1 WSATI
6 KESDGFQKFI
16 DYIQTNGP
24 TVVGLSGNIVM
35 MVVNFAVAMAPI
47 AQVVLEVVNAI
58 IAWTA
63 ELFKTNPIVAQ
74 VIGIITTLAGIFMML
89 VPTILVVTKVL
100 LPFISMLIRVFT
112 QSALVKGAIS
122 LLGAA
127 LSFLGGPVSIVIA
140 AITALVAI
148 FVMAYQELEWFRN
161 VVNTVWT
168 FVTTFIQERVQLII
182 DTFNSFREQGQGIF

>member
-1 WSATI
+1 
-6 KESDGFQKFI
+6 
-16 DYIQTNGP
+16 
-24 TVVGLSGNIVM
+24 
-35 MVVNFAVAMAPI
+35 VNFAVAMAPI

-58 IAWTA
+58 IEWTA
-63 ELFKTNPIVAQ
+63 ELFKTNPVVAQ

-127 LSFLGGPVSIVIA
+127 LSFLSGPVSIVIA

-161 VVNTVWT
+161 IVNTVWS
-168 FVTTFIQERVQLII
+168 FVSTFIMYKVNEII
-182 DTFNSFREQGQGIF
+182 MWFNVLREQGQSIYSDSLYAIDIT